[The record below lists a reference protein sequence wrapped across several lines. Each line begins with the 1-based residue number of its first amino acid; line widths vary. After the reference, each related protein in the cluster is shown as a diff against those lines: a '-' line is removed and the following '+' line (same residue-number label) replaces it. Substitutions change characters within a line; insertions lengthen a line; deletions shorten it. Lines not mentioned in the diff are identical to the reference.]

1 MLHEQ
6 TATYKINN
14 AGYSALSDVEV
25 IASIIAKGETPGAF
39 KQALEIAQKLFQE
52 NASSLHTISRL
63 SVKDLQVFMSA
74 QMAVKLSSAFEFA
87 RRKSVAIVY
96 DKPKISTSRDA
107 YRCINTQLA
116 DLYHEEFWILCI
128 SNCNEVICKK
138 QIAIGGVAGVVADIK
153 IIMKTAIQ
161 EPGCAAII
169 AVHNHPSGNLAPS
182 NADVKLT
189 RDLKEAGN
197 VLQLPLLD
205 HLIVS
210 VNGYYS
216 FADEGII

>member
-1 MLHEQ
+1 MR
-6 TATYKINN
+6 
-14 AGYSALSDVEV
+14 
-25 IASIIAKGETPGAF
+25 
-39 KQALEIAQKLFQE
+39 LF
-52 NASSLHTISRL
+52 A
-63 SVKDLQVFMSA
+63 
-74 QMAVKLSSAFEFA
+74 
-87 RRKSVAIVY
+87 
-96 DKPKISTSRDA
+96 
-107 YRCINTQLA
+107 
-116 DLYHEEFWILCI
+116 
-128 SNCNEVICKK
+128 KK